1 MSNWKR
7 TFITIWTGQL
17 ISTLSSAIVGF
28 AVIFWLSIET
38 GSAEV
43 LAFATIAALL
53 PQMVLGLFTGV
64 FIDRWNRK
72 KTMIL
77 ADVFIAL
84 CTLGIAVMFYT
95 GDAKVTYVYIL
106 LAFRS
111 AGAAFHIPAMQ
122 ASVPLLAPEDQLM
135 RIAGINNIIQSVS
148 NIAGPAIAAI
158 LINLLDMTWVLLI
171 DVVGAIIAG
180 VSLLMVHIPDPKKKD
195 AVQPNML
202 REILEGIKE
211 IYRKP
216 GLLWMFILS
225 VLATFFIMPI
235 AVLFPLM
242 TLHHFSGNAYH
253 MSVIEIAWGIG
264 MLLGGAI
271 MGISRLRSYKI
282 ILINLMYFILGMTF
296 VFSGIL
302 PASGF
307 IFFAAI
313 TIFGGIS
320 MAIYSGAF
328 TVVLQTLVEPS
339 ALGRV
344 FSMYGSIT
352 LLPSMIGLLAT
363 GFIADSIG
371 ITNAFIISGIAI
383 ALLGLGAFLV
393 PPVKLMV
400 REEVRSRGNGRV

>member
-28 AVIFWLSIET
+28 AVIFWLSIKT

-64 FIDRWNRK
+64 FIDRWSRK

-77 ADVFIAL
+77 ADIFIAL

-135 RIAGINNIIQSVS
+135 RIAGVNNIIQSVS
-148 NIAGPAIAAI
+148 NIAGPALAAI
-158 LINLLDMTWVLLI
+158 LINLFDMTWVLLI
-171 DVVGAIIAG
+171 DVVGAIIAC
-180 VSLLMVHIPDPKKKD
+180 VSLLMVHIPNPIKKD
-195 AVQPNML
+195 AAQPNML
-202 REILEGIKE
+202 GEILEGIKE
-211 IYRKP
+211 IYKKP
-216 GLLWMFILS
+216 GLLWMFLLS

-344 FSMYGSIT
+344 FSMYGSIA

-393 PPVKLMV
+393 PPVKVMV
-400 REEVRSRGNGRV
+400 REEVRSRE

>member
-64 FIDRWNRK
+64 FIDRWSRK

-158 LINLLDMTWVLLI
+158 LINFLDMTWVLLI
-171 DVVGAIIAG
+171 DVVGAIIAC
-180 VSLLMVHIPDPKKKD
+180 VSLLMVHIPNPIKKD

-202 REILEGIKE
+202 REIMEGLKE
-211 IYRKP
+211 IYKKP

-393 PPVKLMV
+393 PPLKVMV
-400 REEVRSRGNGRV
+400 REEVRSRE

>member
-28 AVIFWLSIET
+28 AVIFWLSIKT

-64 FIDRWNRK
+64 FIDRWSRK

-77 ADVFIAL
+77 ADIFIAL

-135 RIAGINNIIQSVS
+135 RIAGVNNIIQSVS
-148 NIAGPAIAAI
+148 NIAGPALAAI
-158 LINLLDMTWVLLI
+158 LINLFDMTWVLLI
-171 DVVGAIIAG
+171 DVVGAIIAC
-180 VSLLMVHIPDPKKKD
+180 VSLLMVHIPNPIKKD
-195 AVQPNML
+195 AAQPNML
-202 REILEGIKE
+202 GEILEGIKE
-211 IYRKP
+211 IYKKP

-271 MGISRLRSYKI
+271 MGIARLRFYKI

-344 FSMYGSIT
+344 FSMYGSIA

-393 PPVKLMV
+393 PPVKVMV
-400 REEVRSRGNGRV
+400 REEVRSRE

>member
-64 FIDRWNRK
+64 FIDRWSRK

-95 GDAKVTYVYIL
+95 GDARVTYVYIL

-171 DVVGAIIAG
+171 DVVGAIIAC
-180 VSLLMVHIPDPKKKD
+180 VSLLMVHIPNPIKKD

-202 REILEGIKE
+202 REIMEGLKE
-211 IYRKP
+211 IYKKP

-393 PPVKLMV
+393 PPLKVMV
-400 REEVRSRGNGRV
+400 REEVRSRE

>member
-17 ISTLSSAIVGF
+17 FSTLSSAIVGF

-64 FIDRWNRK
+64 FIDRWSRK

-77 ADVFIAL
+77 ADIFIAL

-122 ASVPLLAPEDQLM
+122 ASVPLLAPENQLI

-148 NIAGPAIAAI
+148 SIAGPALAAI
-158 LINLLDMTWVLLI
+158 LINLFDMTWVLLI
-171 DVVGAIIAG
+171 DVVGAIIAC
-180 VSLLMVHIPDPKKKD
+180 VSLLMVHIPDPEKKD
-195 AVQPNML
+195 TLQPNML
-202 REILEGIKE
+202 GEILEGIKE

-253 MSVIEIAWGIG
+253 MSVVEIAWGIG

-352 LLPSMIGLLAT
+352 LLPSMIGILAT

-393 PPVKLMV
+393 PPVKVMV
-400 REEVRSRGNGRV
+400 REEVRSRDQ